1 MRYVRFI
8 MRRKESATCELF
20 SQRFTAAIQ
29 RIREGKSVMG
39 IRVLHVLDKISV
51 DSGVSSVVM
60 NYYTKLE
67 HDKVTF
73 DFMLNED
80 TDVKTRAY
88 IEGNGSNIYV
98 MPKLK
103 SADAFQYLKALK
115 EFYKNHDYKIIHG
128 HVANSAVFYLGL
140 GKNIPYRIIHS
151 HSIKSSDILW
161 KRIRNWF
168 LTRFIK
174 GVANRY
180 VACSEEAAKF
190 LFGRIHNVT
199 ILNNAIDMEK
209 FIFNKEKRREIRSS
223 LELKDETVIGHVGRF
238 SPVKN
243 HDFLIDVFHEVY
255 RNNKNTRLL
264 LIGNGE
270 LYGKIVQKVKKLG
283 LEEVILFL
291 GATDN
296 VGAYMSA
303 MDVFMLPSLFEGL
316 GLAGI
321 EAQTSGLQVLASE
334 NVPRVMNVT
343 GNVDFLKLDKAMWV
357 QKILALQADRGRQE
371 QGDKVKGSRFDI
383 ETQSQQLCKYY
394 EKLLE
399 S

>member
-1 MRYVRFI
+1 
-8 MRRKESATCELF
+8 
-20 SQRFTAAIQ
+20 
-29 RIREGKSVMG
+29 MG

-80 TDVKTRAY
+80 ADVKTRDY

-103 SADAFQYLKALK
+103 AAYAFQYLKALK
-115 EFYKNHDYKIIHG
+115 AFYKNHDYKIIHG

-140 GKNIPYRIIHS
+140 AKNIPYRIIHS

-174 GVANRY
+174 CVANRY
-180 VACSEEAAKF
+180 IACSEEAAKF
-190 LFGRIHNVT
+190 LFGRINNVT
-199 ILNNAIDMEK
+199 ILNNAIDVEN
-209 FIFNKEKRREIRSS
+209 FVFNKEKRKEIRSS
-223 LELKDETVIGHVGRF
+223 LGLKDEIVIGHVGRF

-243 HDFLIDVFHEVY
+243 HDFLIDVFHEAY
-255 RNNKNTRLL
+255 KNNNNTRLL
-264 LIGNGE
+264 LIGDGE
-270 LYGKIVQKVKKLG
+270 LYGNIVQKVKKLG
-283 LEEVILFL
+283 LEEVILLL

-303 MDVFMLPSLFEGL
+303 MDMFVLPSLFEGL

-334 NVPRVMNVT
+334 NVPRVMDVT
-343 GNVDFLKLDKAMWV
+343 GNVDFLKLDKTVWYEM
-357 QKILALQADRGRQE
+357 IIHLQANYGRKE
-371 QGDKVKGSRFDI
+371 QGSKVKGSRFDI
-383 ETQSQQLCKYY
+383 ETQRRQLYKYY
-394 EKLLE
+394 EELLQ